1 VLADPYVAMLKLEEK
16 HCCLV
21 GRGLSSVHGDGW
33 CGGLGAEWS
42 AQ

>member
-1 VLADPYVAMLKLEEK
+1 VMGGVVGWVLS
-16 HCCLV
+16 
-21 GRGLSSVHGDGW
+21 GVHGDGW